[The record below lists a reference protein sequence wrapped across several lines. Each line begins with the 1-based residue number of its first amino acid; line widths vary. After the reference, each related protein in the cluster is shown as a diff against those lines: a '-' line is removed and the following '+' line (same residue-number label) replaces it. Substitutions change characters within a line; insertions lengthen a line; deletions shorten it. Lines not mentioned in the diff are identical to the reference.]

1 MTHKHPTWECPS
13 CKYKW
18 LQSIG
23 ALPVRAACPSCGA
36 EVPEIAKALEAA
48 KVKAEEGGNG

>member
-48 KVKAEEGGNG
+48 KAKAEEGGNG